1 MRGSWRF
8 WLLSPHGFPG
18 TFPWRPI
25 IIAATLGG
33 ASQSRPTVFVQFN
46 GRCVSARWRC
56 GIRGRLG
63 AGGGNGAIGLSRLT
77 PQLPCRHPFAS
88 PPATQSRLVLARFY
102 CFWQLLIFFQLILL
116 VDTLGPT
123 WSSIHFL
130 NGPGS
135 LAIGGIATIFRKWQK
150 NIIEEAEKKISGGA
164 SHPPCNRLNR
174 PHPTIQSVRPTSHVQ
189 SNLLHQ
195 IVDITMKSSSR
206 SSQPTSVLKKET

>member
-1 MRGSWRF
+1 MCF
-8 WLLSPHGFPG
+8 C
-18 TFPWRPI
+18 
-25 IIAATLGG
+25 
-33 ASQSRPTVFVQFN
+33 QVE
-46 GRCVSARWRC
+46 C

-150 NIIEEAEKKISGGA
+150 NIFEKAEKKISGVRVTLPVIA
-164 SHPPCNRLNR
+164 SIVLTP
-174 PHPTIQSVRPTSHVQ
+174 Q
-189 SNLLHQ
+189 SNQ
-195 IVDITMKSSSR
+195 SGPQVMSNPIFFIKSLI
-206 SSQPTSVLKKET
+206 SQ

>member
-1 MRGSWRF
+1 ME
-8 WLLSPHGFPG
+8 
-18 TFPWRPI
+18 
-25 IIAATLGG
+25 
-33 ASQSRPTVFVQFN
+33 
-46 GRCVSARWRC
+46 C

-102 CFWQLLIFFQLILL
+102 CFLAALNFFPADF
-116 VDTLGPT
+116 VAYG
-123 WSSIHFL
+123 
-130 NGPGS
+130 GY
-135 LAIGGIATIFRKWQK
+135 IGTNMVFNSFFKWCWFTSHRWHSNYFQK
-150 NIIEEAEKKISGGA
+150 MAEKYLWKSWKEDQRRA

>member
-46 GRCVSARWRC
+46 GRCVSTRWRC

-116 VDTLGPT
+116 PMVDTLGPT

-150 NIIEEAEKKISGGA
+150 IS
-164 SHPPCNRLNR
+164 
-174 PHPTIQSVRPTSHVQ
+174 
-189 SNLLHQ
+189 
-195 IVDITMKSSSR
+195 
-206 SSQPTSVLKKET
+206 LKKLKRRSAACESPSL